1 MIEGP
6 LGDLL
11 AYAQRCGL
19 IHPADT
25 VYARN
30 RVLEVLRIPDYDLR
44 HEGTGSEAAIDDLL
58 RPLLD
63 DAASR
68 GLIDPDTATQR
79 DLWDTAIMGCLVDR
93 PSALQDRFWQDYRTG
108 PRAATDA
115 LHAAAVASN
124 YIRTARTDRNVT
136 WTYPSEYGLLDMTI
150 NLSKPEKDPR
160 DIAAAAT
167 GSAAGYPTCLP
178 CREHAGSAGRAD
190 HPARQNPRLI
200 ELELTREPWFL
211 QYSPYRYYP
220 EHCIVLSQE
229 HRPMVINPAT
239 FRRLAQFTA
248 ILPHYLAGSN
258 ADLPI
263 VGGSILSHDHYQGGP
278 YEFPMD
284 RAATL
289 WSTTRQGVDVSVL
302 RWPLTV
308 VRLFGDDERVLDV
321 ADRVLTG
328 WRSYSDPDRGVLAAT
343 GQTPHNTITP
353 IARRV
358 EGRLRLDLV
367 LRNNRTSPD
376 HPDGIFH
383 PHAEIHP
390 IKRENIGLIEVMGLA
405 VLPDRL
411 HTELRMVADALMSGG
426 ALPDVASAHE
436 PMLDGLRDAD
446 PPADLAEAYSRARS
460 AASAYFVQGL
470 EHCSVFGR
478 DVVGGCQDFL
488 AGLD

>member
-1 MIEGP
+1 M
-6 LGDLL
+6 
-11 AYAQRCGL
+11 
-19 IHPADT
+19 
-25 VYARN
+25 
-30 RVLEVLRIPDYDLR
+30 
-44 HEGTGSEAAIDDLL
+44 
-58 RPLLD
+58 
-63 DAASR
+63 
-68 GLIDPDTATQR
+68 
-79 DLWDTAIMGCLVDR
+79 
-93 PSALQDRFWQDYRTG
+93 
-108 PRAATDA
+108 
-115 LHAAAVASN
+115 
-124 YIRTARTDRNVT
+124 
-136 WTYPSEYGLLDMTI
+136 
-150 NLSKPEKDPR
+150 
-160 DIAAAAT
+160 
-167 GSAAGYPTCLP
+167 
-178 CREHAGSAGRAD
+178 
-190 HPARQNPRLI
+190 
-200 ELELTREPWFL
+200 
-211 QYSPYRYYP
+211 
-220 EHCIVLSQE
+220 
-229 HRPMVINPAT
+229 
-239 FRRLAQFTA
+239 
-248 ILPHYLAGSN
+248 
-258 ADLPI
+258 
-263 VGGSILSHDHYQGGP
+263 
-278 YEFPMD
+278 
-284 RAATL
+284 
-289 WSTTRQGVDVSVL
+289 L